1 MGRLDYVDR
10 DNRKVFEDALLRAMD
25 TMAGQAKD
33 NTTKMLADLMKSA
46 VLKPYQEAYYQ
57 ELAQGSV
64 HKDAVKDNEIGAVK
78 Q

>member
-1 MGRLDYVDR
+1 M

-25 TMAGQAKD
+25 TIAEQAKD
-33 NTTKMLADLMKSA
+33 NTAKMIADLMKSA
-46 VLKPYQEAYYQ
+46 VLKPYQEASYQ